1 MPDALR
7 SESIR
12 ETDSTVASSLSILP
26 QRIDAITRRPS
37 VMCGLY
43 LRFSSRN
50 PRSMRSRWRAVRP
63 AIIALIASA
72 GVTIAVLAFWSTT
85 MDAIRLSDTD
95 GIAIFLFA
103 VGLFVLRKWK
113 ADPIY
118 VMVGSGVAGLGLYS
132 LFTYLL

>member
-1 MPDALR
+1 M
-7 SESIR
+7 
-12 ETDSTVASSLSILP
+12 
-26 QRIDAITRRPS
+26 
-37 VMCGLY
+37 
-43 LRFSSRN
+43 
-50 PRSMRSRWRAVRP
+50 RP

-72 GVTIAVLAFWSTT
+72 GVTIAVLAFWNTT

-103 VGLFVLRKWK
+103 AGLFVLRKWK

-132 LFTYLL
+132 LFAYLL